1 MRIVIESSI
10 LQEGICGTSRSIIGL
25 YDASARQD
33 PSLCIE
39 AVHNKP
45 LAVKL
50 PSTIKDVKFGNRYL
64 HQFFWRYYS
73 FPHYNEIEK
82 PDAIH
87 FPYCAFHVKQP
98 LLKQGIITFFSN
110 GRGNIK
116 TSNSDSLV
124 VLTIHDIMPII
135 MARDCFKN
143 DKEKYFY
150 EGRMQADIER
160 SDLIVTPSEA
170 SKRDIVKYFRLKNE
184 PVVIYH
190 GNDLADTLITSSDIT
205 SDKEYFLYVGGAAP
219 RKLDILVPLYRE
231 LYVQKMID
239 IPLVFVG
246 KNFPMW
252 PKSSE
257 LDKALK
263 KAVACGAI
271 EQRGCVTDE
280 ELAALYR
287 NAVALIYPSRYEG
300 FGLPPIEAMSQGCPV
315 ITTKAGSLFEIC
327 GDAAYYVEVGSKE
340 SLAKAIIEMRK
351 NSELRGMLRKKGEL
365 QAKKYSWDISAKKYL
380 EALRS
385 LKIKY

>member
-1 MRIVIESSI
+1 MRIVIEAST
-10 LQEGICGTSRSIIGL
+10 LQEKICGTNRAIVGL
-25 YDASARQD
+25 YDACARQD
-33 PSLCIE
+33 PSLCLE

-45 LAVKL
+45 LADKL
-50 PSTIKDVKFGNRYL
+50 PSTIKDVKFGNRFL
-64 HQFFWRYYS
+64 HHFFWRYYS

-82 PDAIH
+82 PDVIH
-87 FPYCAFHVKQP
+87 FPYCAFHVKQSP
-98 LLKQGIITFFSN
+98 LKQGIINFFSN
-110 GRGNIK
+110 GKGNIK

-135 MARDCFKN
+135 IAKDCFKN
-143 DKEKYFY
+143 DKEKDFY
-150 EGRMQADIER
+150 EKRMQADIDK
-160 SDLIVTPSEA
+160 SDLIITPSEA
-170 SKRDIVKYFRLKNE
+170 TKKYIAKYFHVKNE

-190 GNDLADTLITSSDIT
+190 GNDLADTLITSTDIT
-205 SDKEYFLYVGGAAP
+205 SDREYFLYVGGPAP
-219 RKLDILVPLYRE
+219 RKLDILVPLYLE

-246 KNFPMW
+246 KSFPMW
-252 PKSSE
+252 PKSIE

-263 KAVACGAI
+263 DAVSCGAI
-271 EQRGCVTDE
+271 ELRGCVTDE

-287 NAVALIYPSRYEG
+287 NAVALVYPSRYEG
-300 FGLPPIEAMSQGCPV
+300 FGLPPIEAMSLGCPV
-315 ITTKAGSLFEIC
+315 ITTKAGSLHEVC

-351 NSELRGMLRKKGEL
+351 NSELRSILKKKGEL

-385 LKIKY
+385 LKIRH